1 MVLEAASTLDDVL
14 KCHFSTPQSVSMPES
29 LPARIGFVIPGF
41 QLESLNEIS
50 GKGLKKEKEEHG
62 RRLSYEAADQNGEL
76 NKHNVNH
83 HRIFRINYTDHM
95 EDDLLSE

>member
-41 QLESLNEIS
+41 
-50 GKGLKKEKEEHG
+50 
-62 RRLSYEAADQNGEL
+62 
-76 NKHNVNH
+76 
-83 HRIFRINYTDHM
+83 
-95 EDDLLSE
+95 